1 VPLGA
6 AGAAELALRPFVL
19 SALVLALG
27 LGFADRAN
35 AAVGAASSVS
45 VPPGARVIDLPGATL
60 LPGLIDV
67 HVHLTW
73 DDGLSEASRDAA
85 RRTLA
90 AGFTTV
96 RSCGAPGGADLVLR
110 DAIARGAVEG
120 PRVVA
125 AGAPLGYAGGVCAQV
140 FPGEGVFQT
149 AEAALA
155 HVRRLAAAGASWVKV
170 CAGGGVV
177 PGPDDDAAVKV
188 PPPILA
194 AVVAEAHRLGLE
206 VAAHAQ
212 GPAAVTAAV
221 KAGVDSIEHGSLL
234 DEAAAR
240 LMIDR
245 GTWLVPTFARLR
257 WRREQ
262 AAAAGASP
270 DALTRAAAAEERARE
285 RLRRA
290 IALGVPVALGSD
302 ATVIPHGLNAREV
315 AALVELGL
323 TPPQALR
330 AATLQAAAL
339 LGWSDRVGSLRPGH
353 FADLLAV
360 DGDPLADPAAL
371 ERVLLVVKGG
381 VVVRAPA
388 AIAAPGTAG
397 TSPGY
402 AGSAR
407 RRAVPTCPAE
417 SERRC
422 IRLR

>member
-1 VPLGA
+1 MRRFLLCALIPAVFSAPAYRANGKAEPGPPVLVLRPGRVLEVETGQA
-6 AGAAELALRPFVL
+6 HAGWALRVE
-19 SALVLALG
+19 G
-27 LGFADRAN
+27 DRI
-35 AAVGAASSVS
+35 AAVGAAASVA
-45 VPPGARVIDLPGATL
+45 VPKGARVIDLPGATL

-73 DDGLSEASRDAA
+73 DDGLSAASRDAA

-125 AGAPLGYAGGVCAQV
+125 AGAPLGFAGGVCAQV
-140 FPGEGVFQT
+140 FPGEGVFETSEQ
-149 AEAALA
+149 ALA

-177 PGPDDDAAVKV
+177 PGPDDDAAVEV

-212 GPAAVTAAV
+212 GPAAVAAAV
-221 KAGVDSIEHGSLL
+221 KAGVDSVEHGSLL
-234 DEAAAR
+234 DETAAR

-262 AAAAGASP
+262 AKASGAP
-270 DALTRAAAAEERARE
+270 PEALARAAAAEDRARE

-315 AALVELGL
+315 AALVDLGM
-323 TPPQALR
+323 TPAQALR
-330 AATLQAAAL
+330 AATLEAAKL

-360 DGDPLADPAAL
+360 NGDPLTDPAAL

-381 VVVRAPA
+381 VVVRVPA
-388 AIAAPGTAG
+388 GAD
-397 TSPGY
+397 
-402 AGSAR
+402 
-407 RRAVPTCPAE
+407 
-417 SERRC
+417 
-422 IRLR
+422 